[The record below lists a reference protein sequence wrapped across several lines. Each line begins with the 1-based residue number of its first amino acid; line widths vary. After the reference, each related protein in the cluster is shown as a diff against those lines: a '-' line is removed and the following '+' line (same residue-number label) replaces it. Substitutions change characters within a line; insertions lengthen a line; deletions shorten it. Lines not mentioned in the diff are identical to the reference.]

1 MPPAKLG
8 TIPMEERDPMKS
20 FAPLAEYV
28 PFTALQNVTGQ
39 PAINLPLYWNAGGL
53 PIGVQFVGRFG
64 DELTLLQL
72 AVQLE
77 EAQPWRNRKPPMFG

>member
-1 MPPAKLG
+1 
-8 TIPMEERDPMKS
+8 
-20 FAPLAEYV
+20 
-28 PFTALQNVTGQ
+28 
-39 PAINLPLYWNAGGL
+39 
-53 PIGVQFVGRFG
+53 VQFVGRFG